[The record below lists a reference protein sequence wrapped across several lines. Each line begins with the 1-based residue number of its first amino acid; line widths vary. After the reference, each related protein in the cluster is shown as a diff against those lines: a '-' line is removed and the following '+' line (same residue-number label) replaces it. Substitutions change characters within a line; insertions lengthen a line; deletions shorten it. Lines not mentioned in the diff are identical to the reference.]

1 MNKIQVLFR
10 EKDGSENYGEAYVKA
25 NESITDDQIP
35 SASKEGYELI
45 GWKNAQ
51 TDTDWNFATDT
62 VTKDTVLYPV
72 WKLAD
77 KYYTVK
83 YETGSRYATIGD
95 IRVKEGN
102 KARKPAM
109 TWAGRTLQ
117 GWYTTADFQDGTLW
131 DFESPVKGN
140 MTLHAKWV
148 LNAPTVAVDADNAA
162 AGKVT
167 VHTGDKVVLT
177 ATVSHEAVKGITFS
191 YTWYKD
197 GKEIKA
203 KATGRGVSESNRLE
217 VEEAGTYSVKVTA
230 DDGTLTSAQVESNSL
245 EVVVTGHDF
254 GEWVIVKQPTETEK
268 GLKERTCKICNL
280 KKTEEIPTI
289 GKPEEPKPEEPKPGT
304 TKPGSGQKTENTTT
318 IRKTVKSVKTGD
330 TTGLGMAVGAM
341 ALAAR
346 AGVMIKRKKRS

>member
-1 MNKIQVLFR
+1 
-10 EKDGSENYGEAYVKA
+10 
-25 NESITDDQIP
+25 
-35 SASKEGYELI
+35 
-45 GWKNAQ
+45 
-51 TDTDWNFATDT
+51 
-62 VTKDTVLYPV
+62 
-72 WKLAD
+72 
-77 KYYTVK
+77 
-83 YETGSRYATIGD
+83 
-95 IRVKEGN
+95 
-102 KARKPAM
+102 
-109 TWAGRTLQ
+109 
-117 GWYTTADFQDGTLW
+117 
-131 DFESPVKGN
+131 

-280 KKTEEIPTI
+280 KETEEIPAI

-304 TKPGSGQKTENTTT
+304 TKPGSSQKTENTTT

-341 ALAAR
+341 ALAAG

>member
-1 MNKIQVLFR
+1 
-10 EKDGSENYGEAYVKA
+10 
-25 NESITDDQIP
+25 
-35 SASKEGYELI
+35 
-45 GWKNAQ
+45 
-51 TDTDWNFATDT
+51 
-62 VTKDTVLYPV
+62 
-72 WKLAD
+72 
-77 KYYTVK
+77 
-83 YETGSRYATIGD
+83 
-95 IRVKEGN
+95 
-102 KARKPAM
+102 
-109 TWAGRTLQ
+109 
-117 GWYTTADFQDGTLW
+117 
-131 DFESPVKGN
+131 

-177 ATVSHEAVKGITFS
+177 ATASHEAEKGITFS

-280 KKTEEIPTI
+280 KETEEIPAI
-289 GKPEEPKPEEPKPGT
+289 GKPEDPKPEDPKPEDPKPEDPKPGT
-304 TKPGSGQKTENTTT
+304 SKSGSGQKTENTVNTT
-318 IRKTVKSVKTGD
+318 TLRKVVKSVKTGD

-341 ALAAR
+341 ALAAGAG
-346 AGVMIKRKKRS
+346 AGVVIKRKKRS

>member
-148 LNAPTVAVDADNAA
+148 LNAPTVAVDADNAT

-280 KKTEEIPTI
+280 KETEEIPAI
-289 GKPEEPKPEEPKPGT
+289 GKPEEPKPGT

-341 ALAAR
+341 ALAAG